1 MYDPSTDQWSDKE
14 SMNEARSIFGSCV
27 INGKIY
33 ALGGRMN
40 WNGPDSVLLA
50 KNIEVYDTS
59 TDTWTIK
66 TAMSPRR
73 WTFCCCVVNGEI
85 YVISGSK
92 SGGLPYFLTT
102 DVKAYNPF
110 NDTWVGKTTIPTG
123 RYSFASSV
131 LDNKI
136 YSMGG
141 LLDVGDNGISS
152 NEVYDPAD
160 DTWTTKKGLPTG
172 RLGLSTCTLNNKIYV
187 AGGIEILN
195 GLSIAIVEEYS
206 PEND

>member
-1 MYDPSTDQWSDKE
+1 
-14 SMNEARSIFGSCV
+14 
-27 INGKIY
+27 
-33 ALGGRMN
+33 
-40 WNGPDSVLLA
+40 
-50 KNIEVYDTS
+50 
-59 TDTWTIK
+59 
-66 TAMSPRR
+66 
-73 WTFCCCVVNGEI
+73 
-85 YVISGSK
+85 
-92 SGGLPYFLTT
+92 
-102 DVKAYNPF
+102 
-110 NDTWVGKTTIPTG
+110 
-123 RYSFASSV
+123 
-131 LDNKI
+131 
-136 YSMGG
+136 MGG